1 MIADNLLSIT
11 RAQHWDVFVQKNWE
25 LALRKLGKQ
34 SDRLIDLS
42 SPGRQKQF
50 SWLDL
55 EANADGRFLHP
66 LIPLT
71 LGLDLVPRRMS
82 QPSRK
87 ALDFSLRHLKER
99 GDETA
104 QQEPEKDFST
114 RWVCLLVVMLKPDPA
129 SVFCVQS
136 STGASEA
143 LVGIEGKEYANQ
155 MLILYLYTWNMG
167 SQSLSD
173 GLRH

>member
-1 MIADNLLSIT
+1 
-11 RAQHWDVFVQKNWE
+11 
-25 LALRKLGKQ
+25 
-34 SDRLIDLS
+34 
-42 SPGRQKQF
+42 
-50 SWLDL
+50 
-55 EANADGRFLHP
+55 
-66 LIPLT
+66 
-71 LGLDLVPRRMS
+71 
-82 QPSRK
+82 
-87 ALDFSLRHLKER
+87 
-99 GDETA
+99 
-104 QQEPEKDFST
+104 
-114 RWVCLLVVMLKPDPA
+114 MLKPDPA